1 MTELI
6 QSGIAVCFVLLVFS
20 IIGSVV
26 LKLIKSGGQS

>member
-1 MTELI
+1 MMIIE
-6 QSGIAVCFVLLVFS
+6 QGIVVCGVLLVFS